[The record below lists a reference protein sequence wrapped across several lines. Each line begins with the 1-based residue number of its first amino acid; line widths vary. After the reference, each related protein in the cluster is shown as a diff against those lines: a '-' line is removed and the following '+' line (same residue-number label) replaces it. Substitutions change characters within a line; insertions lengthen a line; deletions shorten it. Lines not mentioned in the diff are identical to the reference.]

1 MGSTKK
7 ESKYEV
13 TKGMPSQD
21 LKDSRGSEFR
31 VQDNTK
37 ALSCCLGLEN
47 AAQGG
52 T

>member
-1 MGSTKK
+1 MGNTKK

-21 LKDSRGSEFR
+21 LKDSRGSAFR
-31 VQDNTK
+31 VLDNTK
-37 ALSCCLGLEN
+37 ALSCLGLEN